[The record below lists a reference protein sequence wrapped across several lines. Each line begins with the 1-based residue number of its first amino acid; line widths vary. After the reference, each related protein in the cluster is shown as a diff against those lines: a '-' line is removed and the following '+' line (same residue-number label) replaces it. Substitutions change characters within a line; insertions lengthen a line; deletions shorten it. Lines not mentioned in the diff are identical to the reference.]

1 MRPRVL
7 HATWFSPDAGAL
19 GLRANIRSIG
29 RAMWVG
35 QLRAIEWGRAIC
47 HDLRGRQ
54 RIMAQAQV
62 LAGRVAVVT
71 GAANGMARVM
81 ARALAGGRAQG
92 AGRGVEGG
100 GPRSPRS

>member
-35 QLRAIEWGRAIC
+35 QLRAIEWGLAIC
-47 HDLRGRQ
+47 HDLRGRP
-54 RIMAQAQV
+54 RVMAQAQV
-62 LAGRVAVVT
+62 QVLAGPLAVVT
-71 GAANGMARVM
+71 GAAKRRAPAM
-81 ARALAGGRAQG
+81 ARALAAPRAKV
-92 AGRGVEGG
+92 A
-100 GPRSPRS
+100 SPDAVS